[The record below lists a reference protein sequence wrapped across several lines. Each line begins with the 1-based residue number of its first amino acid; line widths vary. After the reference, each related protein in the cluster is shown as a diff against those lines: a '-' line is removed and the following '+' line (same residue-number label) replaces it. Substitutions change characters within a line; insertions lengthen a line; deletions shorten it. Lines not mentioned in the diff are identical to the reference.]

1 MKWFGQRHQT
11 TMIHRQW
18 KERSAWTGFSMG
30 RSSCVFVK
38 PPVLVSQLV
47 FGCFWRGWKI
57 SFSTVLYFIGIF
69 QFDKHMQHMFQTSSN
84 HLFQFCAFFFWG
96 GGRSIL
102 FVLHWLTRWCPPL
115 VYCKR
120 GRFETSLFC
129 TLWSLEERKMEL
141 HLNQYPL
148 GRSPWI

>member
-1 MKWFGQRHQT
+1 
-11 TMIHRQW
+11 
-18 KERSAWTGFSMG
+18 MG

-84 HLFQFCAFFFWG
+84 HLFQFCVFFFLG
-96 GGRSIL
+96 GAKHSFRL
-102 FVLHWLTRWCPPL
+102 ALAH
-115 VYCKR
+115 
-120 GRFETSLFC
+120 
-129 TLWSLEERKMEL
+129 
-141 HLNQYPL
+141 
-148 GRSPWI
+148 

>member
-84 HLFQFCAFFFWG
+84 HLFQFCVVFFWG
-96 GGRSIL
+96 GGEAFFSSCIGSL
-102 FVLHWLTRWCPPL
+102 DDVLHLSTVKGEGLRQACFALCGVLRNARWNYIWTNIL
-115 VYCKR
+115 
-120 GRFETSLFC
+120 
-129 TLWSLEERKMEL
+129 
-141 HLNQYPL
+141 
-148 GRSPWI
+148 